1 MTEAFKE
8 LNSFGWNNV
17 ILIFLLSIVLAVALL
32 QSFRF
37 IIDYFGIE
45 TKQSLKEKERD
56 SKIKSLESK
65 VSALEQS
72 ANKFNQDRTHD
83 RQQSLNIQHNL
94 TDNLSQISAVLDEIK
109 ADLIEERVERKRL
122 NILNFADEL
131 RHNDWDINIE
141 RFDNVLRDYDDY
153 ERIIHERHMTNG
165 FAEESIRFIR
175 SKYQEKLNS

>member
-1 MTEAFKE
+1 MTDAFKE
-8 LNSFGWNNV
+8 LDGFGWNNV

-32 QSFRF
+32 QSLRF

-45 TKQSLKEKERD
+45 TKQTLKEKDRD
-56 SKIKSLESK
+56 SKIKSLEKK
-65 VSALEQS
+65 VTALEQS
-72 ANKFNQDRTHD
+72 ANKFSQDRTSD
-83 RQQSLNIQHNL
+83 REKSLEIQRNL
-94 TDNLSQISAVLDEIK
+94 MDSLSQISTILDEIK
-109 ADLIEERVERKRL
+109 IDLTEEKVERKRL

-131 RHNDWDINIE
+131 RHSDWEIDRE
-141 RFDNVLRDYDDY
+141 RYDNVLRDYDDY